1 MRTTSDSGEQPHPD
15 AQHNRDQAWARLT
28 QTPSGGRRLPSRSGS
43 SPGRLMDI
51 ARNYDRI
58 CQRADGTLL
67 PDATD
72 ADLLAALLAIRML
85 REKLDHDELKLTSL
99 ARTKKITWARI
110 AQWQELSGRQAAERR
125 HLQLSRAY
133 TRPDGTVPRTQ
144 SERVEQ
150 ARERRS
156 RRAERDWAR
165 QHAQQI
171 RRIAAQLAAISDLQ
185 ERVDR
190 SQEARVILAVRG
202 SETKSNPEPVPLVWP
217 TALRDCIAE
226 DERFRSTPP
235 QPPDAGDL
243 DSPEWHRQQQEAD
256 ILHRLLGLV
265 RYGANPRNI
274 DLSDLAD
281 LADAIRDLHRD
292 SQQQTKTRRPP
303 GPSTPEG

>member
-1 MRTTSDSGEQPHPD
+1 MRTTSNSGDRRPD
-15 AQHNRDQAWARLT
+15 TQHNRDQAWVRLT
-28 QTPSGGRRLPSRSGS
+28 QAPSGGRRLPSRSGG

-58 CQRADGTLL
+58 CQRAEGALL

-72 ADLLAALLAIRML
+72 ADVLAALLVIRML

-99 ARTKKITWARI
+99 ARSKKITWARI

-156 RRAERDWAR
+156 RRAEREWAR
-165 QHAQQI
+165 QHAQRI
-171 RRIAAQLAAISDLQ
+171 RRIAAQLAAVGDLQ
-185 ERVDR
+185 GRVDR

-202 SETKSNPEPVPLVWP
+202 SETKGTPEPVPLVWP
-217 TALRDCIAE
+217 TALRDCVAE
-226 DERFRSTPP
+226 DERFRNAPP
-235 QPPDAGDL
+235 EPPDDGDP
-243 DSPEWHRQQQEAD
+243 DGPDWHRQQQEAD

-265 RYGANPRNI
+265 RYAANPRNI
-274 DLSDLAD
+274 DLSDLPH
-281 LADAIRDLHRD
+281 LADAISDLHRD
-292 SQQQTKTRRPP
+292 SQ
-303 GPSTPEG
+303 

>member
-1 MRTTSDSGEQPHPD
+1 
-15 AQHNRDQAWARLT
+15 
-28 QTPSGGRRLPSRSGS
+28 
-43 SPGRLMDI
+43 MDI
-51 ARNYDRI
+51 ARDYDRV
-58 CQRADGTLL
+58 CQRAEGSLL

-72 ADLLAALLAIRML
+72 AEVLAALLVIRML

-156 RRAERDWAR
+156 RRAEREWAR
-165 QHAQQI
+165 QHAQRI
-171 RRIAAQLAAISDLQ
+171 RRIAAQLAAIGDLQ

-202 SETKSNPEPVPLVWP
+202 SETQDSPEPVPLVWP
-217 TALRDCIAE
+217 TALRECLAE
-226 DERFRSTPP
+226 DGRFCSAPP
-235 QPPDAGDL
+235 QPTDDGDPDGPD
-243 DSPEWHRQQQEAD
+243 WHHQQQEAD

-265 RYGANPRNI
+265 RYAANPRNI
-274 DLSDLAD
+274 DLSDLPQ
-281 LADAIRDLHRD
+281 LAHAIGDLHRD
-292 SQQQTKTRRPP
+292 SQQQAKTRRPP
-303 GPSTPEG
+303 RPGASTP

>member
-1 MRTTSDSGEQPHPD
+1 MRTTSNPGDQRHLD

-28 QTPSGGRRLPSRSGS
+28 QTPSGSHRLPSRSDG
-43 SPGRLMDI
+43 SPGRLIDI

-58 CQRADGTLL
+58 CQRAEGILL
-67 PDATD
+67 PDTTD
-72 ADLLAALLAIRML
+72 ADVLAALLVIRML

-156 RRAERDWAR
+156 RHAEREWAR
-165 QHAQQI
+165 QHAQRI
-171 RRIAAQLAAISDLQ
+171 RRIAAQLAAIGDLQ
-185 ERVDR
+185 KRADR

-202 SETKSNPEPVPLVWP
+202 SETQGTPEPVPLVWP
-217 TALRDCIAE
+217 TALRDCLAE
-226 DERFRSTPP
+226 DERFRSAPP
-235 QPPDAGDL
+235 QPTADDPDG
-243 DSPEWHRQQQEAD
+243 SVWRRQQQEAD

-265 RYGANPRNI
+265 RYAANPRNI
-274 DLSDLAD
+274 DLSDLPQVS
-281 LADAIRDLHRD
+281 DAIRDLHRD
-292 SQQQTKTRRPP
+292 SQQQAKTRRPP
-303 GPSTPEG
+303 RPGASTT

>member
-1 MRTTSDSGEQPHPD
+1 MRTTSNTGDRQHPD
-15 AQHNRDQAWARLT
+15 FEHNRDQAWARLT
-28 QTPSGGRRLPSRSGS
+28 LAHSGGRRLPSRSGG

-58 CQRADGTLL
+58 CQWAEGTLL

-72 ADLLAALLAIRML
+72 ADVLAALLVIRML

-99 ARTKKITWARI
+99 ARTRKITWARI

-156 RRAERDWAR
+156 RRAEREWAR
-165 QHAQQI
+165 QHAQRI
-171 RRIAAQLAAISDLQ
+171 RRIAAQLAAIDDLQ
-185 ERVDR
+185 ERADR

-202 SETKSNPEPVPLVWP
+202 SEAKDSPEPVLLVWP
-217 TALRDCIAE
+217 TALRDCVAE
-226 DERFRSTPP
+226 YERFRNAPQQST
-235 QPPDAGDL
+235 DDGDL
-243 DSPEWHRQQQEAD
+243 DGPDWHWQKQEAD
-256 ILHRLLGLV
+256 LLHRLLGLV
-265 RYGANPRNI
+265 RYAANQRNI
-274 DLSDLAD
+274 DLSDLPD
-281 LADAIRDLHRD
+281 LADRIRALHRD
-292 SQQQTKTRRPP
+292 SQ
-303 GPSTPEG
+303 